1 MRFSPTIFF
10 LTAVSAVQGLSIP
23 RDATP
28 VLSALATIKN
38 QLHAVGD
45 LVEVFNGGFNGTFA
59 ALQIQG
65 ETGELGTAINNGVT
79 AIKRIQPLNQ
89 ADSAQVVNVVVAL
102 QSDIYG
108 LLDLLVEKKP
118 AFDTAIFG
126 IGSASFLVKIDLQ
139 TLRNS
144 TTQLGNAITSKLV
157 EDFQRLAPL
166 ITSSIDFHFSQA
178 LAVYS

>member
-1 MRFSPTIFF
+1 MRFSVTLFL
-10 LTAVSAVQGLSIP
+10 LTAVATVQALVIS

-28 VLSALATIKN
+28 VLSALDTITN
-38 QLHAVGD
+38 QLHTVGD
-45 LVEVFNGGFNGTFA
+45 LVEVFNGGFSGTFA
-59 ALQIQG
+59 ALKIQG
-65 ETGELGTAINNGVT
+65 ETSELGTAINNGVK
-79 AIKRIQPLNQ
+79 AIQNIQPLNE
-89 ADSAQVVNVVVAL
+89 ADSAQVVTVVVAL

-118 AFDTAIFG
+118 AFNTAILG

-139 TLRNS
+139 NLRKS
-144 TTQLGNAITSKLV
+144 TAQLGDAITSKLV
-157 EDFQRLAPL
+157 DEIQRLAPL

>member
-1 MRFSPTIFF
+1 MRYPLT
-10 LTAVSAVQGLSIP
+10 LLLATATAVQALVIP

-28 VLSALATIKN
+28 ILSALDTITT
-38 QLHAVGD
+38 QLHTVGD
-45 LVEVFNGGFNGTFA
+45 LVEVFTGGFNGTFA

-65 ETGELGTAINNGVT
+65 ETGELRTAINNGVS
-79 AIKRIQPLNQ
+79 AIRNIQPLNE
-89 ADSAQVVNVVVAL
+89 ADSVQVVNVVVAL

-126 IGSASFLVKIDLQ
+126 IGSASFLVRIDLQ

-144 TTQLGNAITSKLV
+144 TAQLGSAITSKLV
-157 EDFQRLAPL
+157 DELQRLAPL